1 MLKKYEY
8 LTLEV
13 QRGNIWN
20 GYTVGIHEVN
30 QTLKKLGEEG
40 WELASIIDKSGIS
53 PSPSFYMILKKEKI
67 SA

>member
-20 GYTVGIHEVN
+20 GYTVDIHEVN

-40 WELASIIDKSGIS
+40 WELASIIDKSGTS
-53 PSPSFYMILKKEKI
+53 PSPSFYMILKKEKL